1 MFVPGYARRLNS
13 RPLIVDKWFTRSPIG
28 TIIPIRDSRYIQ
40 AVSPAAGKSSGR
52 NNDLVA

>member
-13 RPLIVDKWFTRSPIG
+13 RPLIVDKWFTRSLIG